1 MNKSQCVCIKEFKAL
16 GSSSKIFD
24 KDIKEGHI
32 YMIEKVTLDEDTYF
46 YHIEDEAQN
55 YLGIIIAAHL
65 ENFIS
70 IAEWRDKQIDKI
82 LGDE

>member
-1 MNKSQCVCIKEFKAL
+1 MNKSQSVCIKEFKAL
-16 GSSSKIFD
+16 GSSSQIFD

-32 YMIEKVTLDEDTYF
+32 YMIEKVSLDKDTCF

-55 YLGIIIAAHL
+55 YLGIIMPAHL
-65 ENFIS
+65 ENFLS

-82 LGDE
+82 LDE